1 MKSLVMTLVLLAF
14 VPAWSNAEGYK
25 GLVEVNGRKLYVDYT
40 APVEKKPTV
49 VLVNGLTYST
59 RNWGPV
65 ARYFRGAGYG
75 LLMFD
80 MYGMGT
86 TLLSNPLPT
95 RPILYK
101 QQAADIRALLTTL
114 RIRGPYN
121 LVGLSYGGG
130 IIASFATQFP
140 RDVANMV
147 LFAPYTEFL
156 EFQKN
161 WLKTQIDVTRK
172 MFPQNP
178 ATDEELTDFFI
189 RQLVYTTYP
198 LAEISSVENPYK
210 LEGITRLVQGIRMY
224 QPIEETRNI
233 PARALHLVVAEND
246 QYIPRDVFNRYWQA
260 VPKRAR
266 ASRTLVRYSEHK
278 MPEAFPRFTYQFIKG
293 VVDGQPLLFNG
304 DTLAADPLTMQ
315 IKKAE

>member
-1 MKSLVMTLVLLAF
+1 MKSLVMTLILLAF
-14 VPAWSNAEGYK
+14 VPAWSNAESYK

-40 APVEKKPTV
+40 EPVENKPTV
-49 VLVNGLTYST
+49 ILVNGLTYST
-59 RNWGPV
+59 RNWAPV
-65 ARYFRGAGYG
+65 ARHFRGAGYG

-80 MYGMGT
+80 MFGMGT

-172 MFPQNP
+172 MFPHNP

-233 PARALHLVVAEND
+233 PPRSLHLVVAEND
-246 QYIPRDVFNRYWQA
+246 QYIPRDVFNRYWKA
-260 VPKRAR
+260 VPKRSR

-293 VVDGQPLLFNG
+293 VVDGQPLLFSG
-304 DTLAADPLTMQ
+304 DTLVADPLTMQ